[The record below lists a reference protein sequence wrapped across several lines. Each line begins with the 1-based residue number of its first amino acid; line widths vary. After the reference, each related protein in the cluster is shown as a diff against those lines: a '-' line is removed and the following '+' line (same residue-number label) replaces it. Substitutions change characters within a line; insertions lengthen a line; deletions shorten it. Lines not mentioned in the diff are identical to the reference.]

1 MDFESFLNDAWSDHA
16 EQPEAVAERLGQGTA
31 LIQETAQITRFAQ
44 LAAHVFG
51 EHLGHWR
58 RGILFL
64 ETLRQLPSFAAN
76 AEAEATLV
84 RLIAALGLA
93 HGDVDIALPHLRRS
107 DRVRVWSLAAAAL
120 TGQAQTERA
129 AELFSRALE
138 QASALGHDDP
148 AQRALAVTSN
158 NLAADLEQKAERT
171 ASQTALMV
179 LCARTARTRWA
190 LAGTWLNVERAE
202 YRLARS
208 YLAAGELTEAL
219 EHAQSCLAISRAN
232 RAEPRELFWGFECLA
247 RVAHARQDGAAF
259 DAALLEARAALSALS
274 ASAGDCERALE
285 QLARL
290 D

>member
-1 MDFESFLNDAWSDHA
+1 MDYESFLNDAWSDHA
-16 EQPEAVAERLGQGTA
+16 EQPEAVAERLGPATA
-31 LIQETAQITRFAQ
+31 LLQETAQITGFAQ

-51 EHLGHWR
+51 AHLGHWQ
-58 RGILFL
+58 RGIAFL
-64 ETLRQLPSFAAN
+64 ETLRQLPSFAADT
-76 AEAEATLV
+76 EAEATIV
-84 RLIAALGLA
+84 RLTAALGLA
-93 HGDVDIALPHLRRS
+93 HGDVDTELPEMS
-107 DRVRVWSLAAAAL
+107 VSERVRVLSVAAAAL

-129 AELFSRALE
+129 ADLFSRALE
-138 QASALGHDDP
+138 LISGLNHTDP

-158 NLAADLEQKAERT
+158 NLAADLEQKADRT
-171 ASQTALMV
+171 ASQTALM
-179 LCARTARTRWA
+179 LLAARTARTRWE

-208 YLAAGELTEAL
+208 HLAAGELNEAL

-232 RAEPRELFWGFECLA
+232 GAEPRELFWGFECLA

-259 DAALLEARAALSALS
+259 DAALLEARAALTALGGS
-274 ASAGDCERALE
+274 TADCERALE